1 MKLSALSESSL
12 RQTLAL
18 DRGLDLKIGPF
29 WANLVSPLSQVSA
42 GLSLLYADYPAGH
55 ADGVP
60 DFHIELRPPGLLRT
74 WLRPQTNFY
83 LDGHSPFKPL
93 PKDQAFAMF
102 EWGLNW
108 CVANYAHQYLN
119 IHAAVVE
126 RDGMALILPGEPG
139 SGKSTLCAALISQG
153 WRLLSDEMTLVN
165 VGNGRI
171 TPIPRPVA
179 LKNQSIDII
188 QSLSPGI
195 CQDRCRLFDH
205 AARHFSS
212 LLRSGFNATD
222 PTGSQFR
229 VWPDHRA
236 GLAAFACS

>member
-1 MKLSALSESSL
+1 MEYSH
-12 RQTLAL
+12 
-18 DRGLDLKIGPF
+18 RGLDLKIGPF
-29 WANLVSPLSQVSA
+29 WVNLVSPLSQVSA

-60 DFHIELRPPGLLRT
+60 DFHIELRPPGLLRA

-126 RDGMALILPGEPG
+126 RDGMALILPGEPVFV
-139 SGKSTLCAALISQG
+139 KIVVTFFTQ
-153 WRLLSDEMTLVN
+153 LLLYCRV
-165 VGNGRI
+165 
-171 TPIPRPVA
+171 PRVHRRHA
-179 LKNQSIDII
+179 
-188 QSLSPGI
+188 
-195 CQDRCRLFDH
+195 QD
-205 AARHFSS
+205 
-212 LLRSGFNATD
+212 
-222 PTGSQFR
+222 
-229 VWPDHRA
+229 
-236 GLAAFACS
+236 